1 MSSYWQQAA
10 DWFSALKL
18 RERYLITAALLVA
31 LLMGG
36 FSLVVEPAFKQRQT
50 ALAATAEASKQ
61 LTQLQQ
67 QVAEVR
73 QRLADDPT
81 ARLQQQ
87 QQALQAER
95 DELDMLLARATV
107 DLIEPERMA
116 AALQVALA
124 HDSGAD
130 MVSLTTLAPEPLTMA
145 AVAGAMQQP
154 VAVEAT
160 SAAATSQPQPTL
172 YRHPLQLVVRASYGQ
187 MRTLLANLEG
197 QPWRFYWRSLD
208 YRVEQFPHGTLTLE
222 LFTLSTS
229 SDWLKGGG

>member
-1 MSSYWQQAA
+1 MNGYWPQAA

-18 RERYLITAALLVA
+18 RERYLITAAVLVA
-31 LLMGG
+31 QLMGG
-36 FSLVVEPAFKQRQT
+36 FSLAVEPAFKRHQGAQ
-50 ALAATAEASKQ
+50 AATADAGKQ

-67 QVAEVR
+67 QVADLR

-81 ARLQQQ
+81 KRLQQQ

-130 MVSLTTLAPEPLTMA
+130 MVSLTTLAPEPVTMA
-145 AVAGAMQQP
+145 AVS
-154 VAVEAT
+154 EALEPLNADA
-160 SAAATSQPQPTL
+160 SAAAAQPQPTL
-172 YRHPLQLVVRASYGQ
+172 YRHPLQLVVRASYPQ

-208 YRVEQFPHGTLTLE
+208 YRVEQFPHGELTLE

>member
-130 MVSLTTLAPEPLTMA
+130 MVSLTTLAPEPVTMA
-145 AVAGAMQQP
+145 AVS
-154 VAVEAT
+154 EALEPLNADA
-160 SAAATSQPQPTL
+160 SAAAAQPQPTL
-172 YRHPLQLVVRASYGQ
+172 YRHPLQLVVRASYPQ

-208 YRVEQFPHGTLTLE
+208 YRVEQFPHGELTLE

>member
-1 MSSYWQQAA
+1 MNSYWQPAA
-10 DWFSALKL
+10 DWFSALRL
-18 RERYLITAALLVA
+18 RERYLITAAVLVA

-36 FSLVVEPAFKQRQT
+36 FSLVVEPAFKQRQM
-50 ALAATAEASKQ
+50 ALAATADAGKQ
-61 LTQLQQ
+61 LAQLQQ
-67 QVAEVR
+67 QVAELR

-81 ARLQQQ
+81 KRLQLQ

-124 HDSGAD
+124 HDSGAE
-130 MVSLTTLAPEPLTMA
+130 MVSLTTLAPEPVTMA
-145 AVAGAMQQP
+145 AVAEVQEPLSAD
-154 VAVEAT
+154 AT
-160 SAAATSQPQPTL
+160 AAAAEPQPTL
-172 YRHPLQLVVRASYGQ
+172 YRHPLQLVVRASYPQ

-208 YRVEQFPHGTLTLE
+208 YRVEQFPHGELTLE

>member
-1 MSSYWQQAA
+1 MNSYWQQAA
-10 DWFSALKL
+10 DWFSGLKL
-18 RERYLITAALLVA
+18 RERYLISAAVLVA

-36 FSLVVEPAFKQRQT
+36 FSLAVEPAFKQHQG
-50 ALAATAEASKQ
+50 AQAATADAGKQ
-61 LTQLQQ
+61 LAQLQQ
-67 QVAEVR
+67 QVTDLR

-81 ARLQQQ
+81 KRLQQQ

-130 MVSLTTLAPEPLTMA
+130 MVSLTTLAPEPVTMF
-145 AVAGAMQQP
+145 AVADVQEPLSAD
-154 VAVEAT
+154 AT
-160 SAAATSQPQPTL
+160 AAAAEPQPTL
-172 YRHPLQLVVRASYGQ
+172 YRHPLQLVVRASYPQ

-208 YRVEQFPHGTLTLE
+208 YRVEQFPHGELALE